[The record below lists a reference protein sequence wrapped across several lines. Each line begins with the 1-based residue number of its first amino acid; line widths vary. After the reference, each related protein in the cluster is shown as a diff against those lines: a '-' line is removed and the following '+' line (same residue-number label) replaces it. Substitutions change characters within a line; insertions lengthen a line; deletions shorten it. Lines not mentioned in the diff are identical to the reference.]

1 MPFDNQQNRG
11 QYGGNRPPQNQGG
24 GQGNFNR
31 QDDNVPFIAKCKCNG
46 EQDINI
52 PFDPKWITR
61 GIDTKGI
68 CYAEEFGKHLANG
81 GGNFSMKLT
90 TSQLRNFFGE
100 VRRIQTG
107 GFNEMD
113 FLLLKPKLAYASGR
127 QGGNAVKPLKL
138 ILDMAH
144 AAVFKE
150 EEDGKPIT
158 ARFQNFVNFFEAV
171 LAYHKGY
178 GGKDSKK

>member
-1 MPFDNQQNRG
+1 MPFDNNQNRG
-11 QYGGNRPPQNQGG
+11 QQGNRNPQNQGG

-31 QDDNVPFIAKCKCNG
+31 QDDNIPFVAKCKCNG
-46 EQDINI
+46 EHDTNI

-81 GGNFSMKLT
+81 GGNFNMKLT

-150 EEDGKPIT
+150 EADCKPIKD
-158 ARFQNFVNFFEAV
+158 RFQNFVNFFEAV